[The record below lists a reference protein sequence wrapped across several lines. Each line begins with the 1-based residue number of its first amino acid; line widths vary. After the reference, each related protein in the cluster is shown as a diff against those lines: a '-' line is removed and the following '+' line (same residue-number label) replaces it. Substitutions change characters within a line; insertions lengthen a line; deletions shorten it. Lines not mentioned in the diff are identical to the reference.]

1 MIKDKI
7 KKDYVL
13 KLDEFNINN
22 LYEYLK
28 EICYNLKIET
38 PIILPKHSNQLS
50 EFSTPKFFK
59 EDFID
64 YIDFDKL
71 VITYYE

>member
-1 MIKDKI
+1 MKNIWAKIMIKDKI

-28 EICYNLKIET
+28 EICYNLKI
-38 PIILPKHSNQLS
+38 
-50 EFSTPKFFK
+50 
-59 EDFID
+59 
-64 YIDFDKL
+64 
-71 VITYYE
+71 